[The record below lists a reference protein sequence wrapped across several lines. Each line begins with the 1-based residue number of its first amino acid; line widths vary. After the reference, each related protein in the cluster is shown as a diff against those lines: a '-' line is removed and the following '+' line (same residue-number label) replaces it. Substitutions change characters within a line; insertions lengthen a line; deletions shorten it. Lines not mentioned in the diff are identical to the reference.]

1 MRCIGSALAKSV
13 YTIGDLVLGKVRR
26 AREGRGRIER
36 RERGRGERERER
48 ERSVWFNSQDL
59 FTSIIKED
67 DTQCERCGKSE

>member
-13 YTIGDLVLGKVRR
+13 YTIGDLVPGKVRR

-48 ERSVWFNSQDL
+48 EVRVV
-59 FTSIIKED
+59 
-67 DTQCERCGKSE
+67 